1 MALRDTRLL
10 RQLAPRLI
18 SLLAEYERADGGAHR
33 SAACPGK
40 GRATGDCYEEEPC
53 VYDLP
58 PCVRPSR
65 LLGLVAEVLGDDFA
79 FFPSGEMLI
88 WQVARHEGY
97 NIPAY
102 PMAGCGD
109 CKEFL
114 ADYGARDVPSWYED
128 RGISRQTVAS
138 FYAYSCIMA
147 RNREYWRKIMLVPVG
162 DVDDANA
169 LAAHLV
175 RALRFC
181 DGRQDGAADPTLF
194 RC

>member
-1 MALRDTRLL
+1 MRDTT
-10 RQLAPRLI
+10 
-18 SLLAEYERADGGAHR
+18 S
-33 SAACPGK
+33 
-40 GRATGDCYEEEPC
+40 
-53 VYDLP
+53 P
-58 PCVRPSR
+58 PIPW
-65 LLGLVAEVLGDDFA
+65 LVAGT
-79 FFPSGEMLI
+79 G
-88 WQVARHEGY
+88 
-97 NIPAY
+97 
-102 PMAGCGD
+102 
-109 CKEFL
+109 KEFL